1 MDGWIEGGMEGGR
14 DGGRDGWREGGR
26 EGGKE
31 REAEREGVSVH
42 GAFTLSAAIASA
54 GHRLFLSRRA
64 ISLPPSCLP
73 PPGRTASCSA
83 GGDKIVMEARR
94 RSGWTTVSGF
104 LAVVAIGGSVGCRRG
119 VGCTWS
125 VGAAWK

>member
-1 MDGWIEGGMEGGR
+1 M
-14 DGGRDGWREGGR
+14 
-26 EGGKE
+26 
-31 REAEREGVSVH
+31 H

-104 LAVVAIGGSVGCRRG
+104 LAVVAMSWESEECECREEGSEI
-119 VGCTWS
+119 TMH
-125 VGAAWK
+125 